1 MNDKLDNFVDNLQKQ
16 IFDEAKNTL
25 GEVGFERWQNPKYR
39 GKIENYDVH
48 VSVTGTCGDTM
59 EIFLKIDNNGNV
71 LDASYITDG
80 CGTSNVCG
88 SFAAELAINKK
99 IEEIADI
106 TEKDILAKLG
116 TIPQDEQH
124 CATLAAGTLH
134 EALKKYMT
142 N

>member
-1 MNDKLDNFVDNLQKQ
+1 MNDKLDDFVNNLQKQ
-16 IFDEAKNTL
+16 IFDEAKDTL
-25 GEVGFERWQNPKYR
+25 GEAGFERWQNPKYR
-39 GKIENYDVH
+39 GKIENHDVH
-48 VSVTGTCGDTM
+48 VKVTGACGDTM
-59 EIFLKIDNNGNV
+59 EIFFKIDNGKI

-80 CGTSNVCG
+80 CGASNVCG

-99 IEEIADI
+99 IEDIADI

-116 TIPQDEQH
+116 NLPDKEQH

-134 EALKKYMT
+134 EALKKYMR